1 MEKQLSNS
9 MIKTFCI
16 ERMKSL
22 MDSRQSL
29 LKEALPDKAL
39 FEPYQKLEDAF
50 IGVIEAEAAFL
61 VSIKNNGNN
70 GGEEPCIPNRYV
82 LPVL

>member
-9 MIKTFCI
+9 VAKTFCI

-29 LKEALPDKAL
+29 FKDALPHKAL
-39 FEPYQKLEDAF
+39 FEPYQKLENALLEM
-50 IGVIEAEAAFL
+50 IEAEAAFL

-70 GGEEPCIPNRYV
+70 GGEEP
-82 LPVL
+82 

>member
-9 MIKTFCI
+9 VAKTFCI

-29 LKEALPDKAL
+29 FKDALPHKAL
-39 FEPYQKLEDAF
+39 FEPYQKLENALLEM
-50 IGVIEAEAAFL
+50 IEAEAAFL
-61 VSIKNNGNN
+61 ISIKKN
-70 GGEEPCIPNRYV
+70 GGEKT
-82 LPVL
+82 

>member
-9 MIKTFCI
+9 VAKTLCI

-29 LKEALPDKAL
+29 FKEALPHKAL
-39 FEPYQKLEDAF
+39 FEPYQKLGECFAGNDRSRS
-50 IGVIEAEAAFL
+50 GVFS
-61 VSIKNNGNN
+61 VNQK
-70 GGEEPCIPNRYV
+70 
-82 LPVL
+82 

>member
-9 MIKTFCI
+9 VAKTLCI

-29 LKEALPDKAL
+29 FKDALPHKAL
-39 FEPYQKLEDAF
+39 FEPYQKLENALLEM
-50 IGVIEAEAAFL
+50 IEAEAAFL
-61 VSIKNNGNN
+61 VSIKNNG
-70 GGEEPCIPNRYV
+70 GEKT
-82 LPVL
+82 